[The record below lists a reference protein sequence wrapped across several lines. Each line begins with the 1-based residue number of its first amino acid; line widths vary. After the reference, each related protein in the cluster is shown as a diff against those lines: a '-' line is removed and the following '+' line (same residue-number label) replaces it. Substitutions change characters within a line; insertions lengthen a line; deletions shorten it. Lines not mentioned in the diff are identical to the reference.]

1 MTKEELIASA
11 HGLTPPA
18 VLWMREF
25 SEKREEI
32 AAEVNRVMVARPDLE
47 KLVGPDGKRMSEE
60 NNRNFSLFM
69 ESLMTHFQA
78 EVLAD
83 TVLWVFRAYRAHGF
97 QTIYWPANLNTW
109 METLKI
115 QLSSEAFKAIT
126 PFYVWL
132 ITHIPA
138 FVQLTDPAG
147 RDEGTLAC
155 GPGH

>member
-11 HGLTPPA
+11 RGLTPPD
-18 VLWMREF
+18 VPWMREF

-32 AAEVNRVMVARPDLE
+32 AAEVNRIMAARPDLG
-47 KLVGPDGKRMSEE
+47 KLVGPDGKRMSED

-97 QTIYWPANLNTW
+97 RTIYWPANLNTW
-109 METLKI
+109 METLKTH
-115 QLSSEAFKAIT
+115 LSPEAFKAIA

-138 FVQLTDPAG
+138 FVQLTDAAG
-147 RDEGTLAC
+147 MDEGTLAC
-155 GPGH
+155 EP